1 MICQTCGRCRGIKDN
16 NGQYTITCLER
27 GEFKLHSDYE
37 DNFKCEDRIDPVKH
51 EEPPKPNVLVILKTS
66 GRDITLY
73 EKRATPRKLVDF
85 MCDRKA
91 EVLTLGNFAFAMDDI
106 SVLAYIGD

>member
-73 EKRATPRKLVDF
+73 YKDATTDVLRAFMAEKDNHCLRLGDF
-85 MCDRKA
+85 IFD
-91 EVLTLGNFAFAMDDI
+91 MDDI
-106 SVLAYIGD
+106 SVMAYIGD